1 MDRPANISTTAPGSA
16 QRARRDGAESS
27 RIAGAVGPVACLAV
41 LAWAATAGAQVSRE
55 PAAAPPPR
63 AARPATPLFEDF
75 RAAASAPCFDDLDRL
90 LARGRIRV
98 AVTYS
103 KTHYFVEKGRP
114 RGFAYE
120 NLAEF
125 ERFLRQRHARKH
137 RVPVTIVFMPV
148 PRDELF
154 TRLRDGR
161 ADLAVANLTITPERQ
176 ELAEFTIPLF
186 SGTREVVVTG
196 SDAPSLN
203 TLDELSGREVV
214 VRGSS
219 SFREH
224 LDGLNARLTSEG
236 KAPVRVILA
245 DEHLETEDLLEMVS
259 AGLIEATVADEY
271 IVDLWKTVFPGL
283 QIHRRAPIAEGSA
296 IAWAVRKG
304 APRLLGEAN
313 AFLAKHR
320 TGTTFGNTLRNR
332 YLKDPN
338 WARRA
343 MDPRSVRKFDVL
355 VDLFRKYG
363 DRYGFDHLLLLAQAY
378 QESGLDQDRR
388 SAAGA
393 IGVMQVLPTTGAMM
407 RVGDVHELNPNVHA
421 GTKYLR
427 QIVELYFS
435 DPGIVDLDRMLF
447 GFAAYNAGPTRIQ
460 SLRRRAAARGLDPNV
475 WFGNVEAMAS
485 EVMGLET
492 VHYVS
497 NISKYYLAYRMLENR
512 RRERSDAASGAP
524 IDGAGSPIG
533 SPAP

>member
-1 MDRPANISTTAPGSA
+1 MAHSVARSA
-16 QRARRDGAESS
+16 AARL
-27 RIAGAVGPVACLAV
+27 ACLAA
-41 LAWAATAGAQVSRE
+41 LACAEAAGAQAPRE
-55 PAAAPPPR
+55 AAESPPS
-63 AARPATPLFEDF
+63 AARVGTPRFEDF
-75 RAAASAPCFDDLDRL
+75 RAAASAPCFDDLDGL
-90 LARGRIRV
+90 LARGKIRV

-103 KTHYFVEKGRP
+103 KTHYFVERGRP
-114 RGFAYE
+114 RGYAYE

-125 ERFLRQRHARKH
+125 ERFLRQRHARRH

-154 TRLRDGR
+154 ARLRDGR

-176 ELAEFTIPLF
+176 ELADFTIPLF
-186 SGTREVVVTG
+186 SGTREVLVTDG
-196 SDAPSLN
+196 DVPALG
-203 TLDELSGREVV
+203 TLDELSGREVI

-224 LDGLNARLTSEG
+224 LDALNTRLTAAG
-236 KAPVRVILA
+236 KPPVHVILA
-245 DEHLETEDLLEMVS
+245 DEHLETEDLLEMVN

-271 IVDLWKTVFPGL
+271 IADLWKAVFPTL
-283 QIHRRAPIAEGSA
+283 KIHRGSPIAEGNA

-304 APRLLGEAN
+304 APHLLAEAN
-313 AFLAKHR
+313 AFLARHR
-320 TGTTFGNTLRNR
+320 AGTAFGNTLRNR

-343 MDPRSVRKFDVL
+343 MDQRSVRKFDEM
-355 VDLFRKYG
+355 VDLFRRYG
-363 DRYGFDHLLLLAQAY
+363 DRYGFDYLLLLAQGY
-378 QESGLDQDRR
+378 QESGLDQRRR

-393 IGVMQVLPTTGAMM
+393 IGVMQLLPATGAQM
-407 RVGDVHELNPNVHA
+407 RVGDVRELNANVHA

-427 QIVELYFS
+427 QTIERYFS
-435 DPGIVDLDRMLF
+435 DPGIGDLDRTLL

-512 RRERSDAASGAP
+512 RRERKDAAPGGLME
-524 IDGAGSPIG
+524 GAGRTLGP
-533 SPAP
+533 PAP